1 VFCRLLGV
9 ATVCWRI
16 EQGSLGC
23 RAVPTRRKSFPVGSP
38 VSSLKTVGP
47 HNPAPQ
53 TVSELRRCAKEDIS
67 SAERDLS
74 EKENAFKPSA
84 VQRFEAEWRGCPGC
98 DRLMTGMSST
108 SLQGSI
114 YGVSQQGH
122 PRHVAGTDCPKHTA
136 NRSIGKG
143 KAPD

>member
-1 VFCRLLGV
+1 MGPGPDDSCTSCYSCR
-9 ATVCWRI
+9 AA
-16 EQGSLGC
+16 LGC
-23 RAVPTRRKSFPVGSP
+23 RAVPTRREYFPVGSRF
-38 VSSLKTVGP
+38 SSLKTDGR

-53 TVSELRRCAKEDIS
+53 TASELRRCWKEHIS
-67 SAERDLS
+67 SAKRDLS
-74 EKENAFKPSA
+74 GKENAFKPSA
-84 VQRFEAEWRGCPGC
+84 VQKFEAEWRGWPGC

-114 YGVSQQGH
+114 YGLSQQGH

-143 KAPD
+143 KAPDT